1 MKRILDVKNLRKS
14 RSEKMKKKNN
24 GLFIL
29 VLCLII
35 LLGSTI
41 FLLEVAKYP
50 KDRKNDENK
59 EEVSRKLEESDIRK
73 YEKDFSSLFV
83 YTMVNNKIKNGSY
96 ALVKDKNLL
105 EDIESRQYFAL
116 DYLMNTNQEQFII
129 VNGFNNEKD
138 DTLNTTDDGV
148 LLYYKK
154 DGFQSAYQEI
164 FGEDFDLSA
173 RKVSAANN
181 HYDLSLDYLYYD
193 SKLSGMNGVSATI
206 LIDKL
211 ESDKAY
217 VTVEYSDRM
226 QELLLREKDN
236 GIITFSSKGRDFY
249 LKEFKLI

>member
-1 MKRILDVKNLRKS
+1 
-14 RSEKMKKKNN
+14 MKKKNN

-50 KDRKNDENK
+50 KDGRDDEKK
-59 EEVSRKLEESDIRK
+59 EEVSRNLEESDIRK
-73 YEKDFSSLFV
+73 YEKDFSSLLV
-83 YTMVNNKIKNGSY
+83 YTMVSEEIKSGIY
-96 ALVKDKNLL
+96 ALPKDKNLL
-105 EDIESRQYFAL
+105 EDIENQQYFAL
-116 DYLMNTNQEQFII
+116 NYLMNTNQEHFIV

-138 DTLNTTDDGV
+138 DTLNATDDGV

-154 DGFQSAYQEI
+154 DGFQSTYQEI

-181 HYDLSLDYLYYD
+181 RYDLSLDYLYYD

-211 ESDKAY
+211 ESNKAY
-217 VTVEYSDRM
+217 VTIEYSDRM
-226 QELLLREKDN
+226 QELLSRKNDS
-236 GIITFSSKGRDFY
+236 GIITFSSKGSNFY